1 MSKRKIL
8 YGYQIQNGEITVVED
23 EALVVRRVFSLY
35 LGELS
40 YQKISDTLNG
50 EKIPFCREAPVW
62 NKHKVK
68 RLLEN
73 PRYAGQNGYPPILED
88 GVFRETQS
96 CIQGKTAGYAPKA
109 ERPELRLK
117 ERLRCAE
124 CGASLH
130 QLGGKNR
137 RADTLYLK
145 CGGCGAAITIPDETL
160 LEEVARQVAEHDNP
174 RSASYQPSGEVIR
187 LTNAINRALEV
198 LNEPEEVISL
208 ILKGASAR
216 YDCCPPAIPIQEEN
230 HPLAVDQDRIRQEVS
245 YITISAENVV
255 AVAFR

>member
-1 MSKRKIL
+1 MINRKIL
-8 YGYQIQNGEITVVED
+8 YGYQIQNGEIAVVED
-23 EALVVRRVFSLY
+23 EALVVQRVFSLY
-35 LGELS
+35 LGGQS
-40 YQKISDTLNG
+40 YQRISDTLNG

-73 PRYAGQNGYPPILED
+73 PRYVGRDGYPPILED

-96 CIQGKTAGYAPKA
+96 RIQGKTAGYAPRA
-109 ERPELRLK
+109 ERPALRLK
-117 ERLRCAE
+117 EHLRCAG

-130 QLGGKNR
+130 RLGGKNR

-145 CGGCGAAITIPDETL
+145 CGGCGAVVTIPDDAL
-160 LEEVARQVAEHDNP
+160 LEEIARQVTEHSTP
-174 RSASYQPSGEVIR
+174 GPATYQPSGEVIR
-187 LTNAINRALEV
+187 LTNAINRALESP
-198 LNEPEEVISL
+198 NKPEEALSL

-216 YDCCPPAIPIQEEN
+216 YDCCPPAPPTQEEARL
-230 HPLAVDQDRIRQEVS
+230 LAVDQDHIRQVVS

>member
-96 CIQGKTAGYAPKA
+96 CIQGKLAIIQRIFSPPDKTFT
-109 ERPELRLK
+109 RL
-117 ERLRCAE
+117 
-124 CGASLH
+124 
-130 QLGGKNR
+130 
-137 RADTLYLK
+137 
-145 CGGCGAAITIPDETL
+145 
-160 LEEVARQVAEHDNP
+160 
-174 RSASYQPSGEVIR
+174 
-187 LTNAINRALEV
+187 
-198 LNEPEEVISL
+198 
-208 ILKGASAR
+208 
-216 YDCCPPAIPIQEEN
+216 
-230 HPLAVDQDRIRQEVS
+230 
-245 YITISAENVV
+245 
-255 AVAFR
+255 

>member
-1 MSKRKIL
+1 MINRKIL

-35 LGELS
+35 LGGLS
-40 YQKISDTLNG
+40 YQRISDTLNG
-50 EKIPFCREAPVW
+50 EEIPFCREAPLW

-73 PRYAGQNGYPPILED
+73 PRYAGRDGYPPILED

-96 CIQGKTAGYAPKA
+96 HIRGKTAGYAPGA
-109 ERPELRLK
+109 ERPALRLK
-117 ERLRCAE
+117 ENLRCAE

-130 QLGGKNR
+130 RLGGKNR
-137 RADTLYLK
+137 RADTRDLK
-145 CGGCGAAITIPDETL
+145 CGGCGAVVTIPDDAL
-160 LEEVARQVAEHDNP
+160 LEEIARQVAEHGTP
-174 RSASYQPSGEVIR
+174 GPAAYQPSGEVIR
-187 LTNAINRALEV
+187 LTNAINRALESP
-198 LNEPEEVISL
+198 NGSEEALSL
-208 ILKGASAR
+208 IMKGASAR
-216 YDCCPPAIPIQEEN
+216 YDCCPPATPTQEEARL
-230 HPLAVDQDRIRQEVS
+230 LAVDQDHIRQVVS

>member
-1 MSKRKIL
+1 MINRKIL
-8 YGYQIQNGEITVVED
+8 YGYQIQNGEIAVVED

-35 LGELS
+35 LDGLS
-40 YQKISDTLNG
+40 YQRISDTLNG
-50 EKIPFCREAPVW
+50 EKIPFCREAPLW

-73 PRYAGQNGYPPILED
+73 PRYVGRDGYPPILED

-96 CIQGKTAGYAPKA
+96 RIQGKTAGYAPRA
-109 ERPELRLK
+109 ERPALRLK
-117 ERLRCAE
+117 EHLRCAG

-130 QLGGKNR
+130 RLGGKNR

-145 CGGCGAAITIPDETL
+145 CGGCGAVVTIPDDAL
-160 LEEVARQVAEHDNP
+160 LEEIARQVTEHSTP
-174 RSASYQPSGEVIR
+174 GPATYQPSGEVIR
-187 LTNAINRALEV
+187 LTNAINRALESP
-198 LNEPEEVISL
+198 NKPEEALSL

-230 HPLAVDQDRIRQEVS
+230 HPLAVDQNRIRQVVS
-245 YITISAENVV
+245 FITISAENVV

>member
-1 MSKRKIL
+1 MINRKIL

-23 EALVVRRVFSLY
+23 ETLVVRRVFSLY
-35 LGELS
+35 LDGLS
-40 YQKISDTLNG
+40 YQRISDTLNG
-50 EKIPFCREAPVW
+50 EEIPFCREAPVW

-73 PRYAGQNGYPPILED
+73 PRYAGRDGYPPILED

-96 CIQGKTAGYAPKA
+96 HIRGKTAGYAPGA
-109 ERPELRLK
+109 ERPALRLK

-130 QLGGKNR
+130 RLGGKNR

-145 CGGCGAAITIPDETL
+145 CGGCGAVVTIPDETL
-160 LEEVARQVAEHDNP
+160 LEEVAHQVAEHDNP
-174 RSASYQPSGEVIR
+174 RSEAYQPSGEVIR
-187 LTNAINRALEV
+187 LTNAINRALEAP
-198 LNEPEEVISL
+198 NEPEEVISL

-216 YDCCPPAIPIQEEN
+216 YDCCPPVTPTQEEARL
-230 HPLAVDQDRIRQEVS
+230 LAVDQDHIRQVVS

>member
-1 MSKRKIL
+1 MINRKIL
-8 YGYQIQNGEITVVED
+8 YGYQIQNGEIAVVED
-23 EALVVRRVFSLY
+23 EALVVQRVFSLY
-35 LGELS
+35 LGGQS
-40 YQKISDTLNG
+40 YQRISDTLNG

-73 PRYAGQNGYPPILED
+73 PRYVGRDGYPPILED

-96 CIQGKTAGYAPKA
+96 RIQGKTAGYAPRA
-109 ERPELRLK
+109 ERPALRLK
-117 ERLRCAE
+117 EHLRCAG

-130 QLGGKNR
+130 RLGGKNR
-137 RADTLYLK
+137 RA
-145 CGGCGAAITIPDETL
+145 
-160 LEEVARQVAEHDNP
+160 
-174 RSASYQPSGEVIR
+174 PSGEVIR
-187 LTNAINRALEV
+187 LTNAINRALESP
-198 LNEPEEVISL
+198 NGSEEALSL

-230 HPLAVDQDRIRQEVS
+230 HPLAVDQNRIRQVVS
-245 YITISAENVV
+245 FITISAENVV